1 MKTTHIALILLFA
14 INFGVYSQTNN
25 RIPIDPNVRYGKLK
39 NGLTYYIRHNEK
51 PKERA
56 DFYIAQNVG
65 AILEEDAQNGLAHFL
80 EHMCFNGTKNFPDK
94 SLLNYFQQIGVKF
107 GQNINAYTSVDETVY
122 NLSDIPT
129 KTREGIIDTALLVL
143 HDWSCAVSLENEEID
158 KERGVIREE
167 WRTGQTAE
175 RRVMQA
181 RNEVMMAGSKYAKR
195 TVIGDTSVI
204 NNFKYSDLK
213 AYYKKWYRPDLQA
226 ILVVGDVDVDQIE
239 KKIIALFSDIPLSEN
254 RAERIWFEV
263 PDNKKP
269 IVGVFTDPEMP
280 SYQMLAFWKR
290 SVIPDSIK
298 LSTKGYILSLIN
310 RLITN
315 MSMERFSDITQET
328 NTPFISAA
336 SAVTGLARTADAYMF
351 QCAPVQGKEDEARI
365 RMLKEIETIR
375 RYGFTESEL
384 QRAKTN
390 FLSQM
395 DKTFKEKN
403 QQQNSSLI
411 NEYIRHFT
419 EAEPIPGIAWEYDLT
434 RAILPTIQLSSVNS
448 LVSTYLPDENMVF
461 TIAGPRAHS
470 LTYPSNED
478 LLKEIEAIK
487 TAEIKPYKDSEQN
500 KPLIDSLPQSGQI
513 KKKKF
518 NKTFGTQEWMLSNG
532 IKIVIKPTKFKDD
545 EIRMAAWSEGGT
557 SLYPTNEQMSAS
569 IATDLISYSGLGAF
583 KATELQKLLTGKLVS
598 VSLGIGTYDEKIN
611 GTSAVKDIETMLQL
625 THLYF
630 TNIRKDENA
639 YQLMMDQIWTY
650 LVNTDN
656 NPQKAYSDSVSLITY
671 GYHPNVLVLNKE
683 SIRKIDMEMAYRIY
697 KERFQ
702 NPADFTFV
710 FVGNMDVNTFAPLI
724 EKYLG
729 SLKTNKTKEKWMDQ
743 DIRIQPGFIKKDIVK
758 ELQVKKTTNN
768 IRYSMILPYNMKS
781 IVQLNTLSEILK
793 LRYTETLREKE
804 GATYG
809 VSVSASLTKR
819 PIEQGSISIRF
830 DTDPE
835 LSAKTLKMI
844 GDEIDSIAK
853 SGPTLT
859 DLSKVKLNTIKQLK
873 ENEAENGWWLSII
886 THFQRDQINY
896 LKDYQKE
903 VEQLDVQSIQNLAK
917 ELIKQGNCIQILL
930 QPGEK
935 NN

>member
-1 MKTTHIALILLFA
+1 MKTTHIALFLLFA
-14 INFGVYSQTNN
+14 INFGIFSQTNDK
-25 RIPIDPNVRYGKLK
+25 IPIDPNVRYGKLK
-39 NGLTYYIRHNEK
+39 NGLTYYIRHNER

-80 EHMCFNGTKNFPDK
+80 EHMCFNGTKHFPGK

-143 HDWSCAVSLENEEID
+143 HDWSCAVSLEDEEID

-167 WRTGQTAE
+167 WRTGQTAN

-213 AYYKKWYRPDLQA
+213 SYYKKWYRPDLQA
-226 ILVVGDVDVDQIE
+226 ILVVGDIDVDQIE
-239 KKIIALFSDIPLSEN
+239 KKIIALFSEIPLSDQ
-254 RAERIWFEV
+254 RAERVWFEV

-269 IVGVFTDPEMP
+269 IVGVFTDPEMT

-290 SVIPDSIK
+290 SIVPDSIK
-298 LSTKGYILSLIN
+298 LSTRGYILSLIN
-310 RLITN
+310 GLISY
-315 MSMERFSDITQET
+315 MSAERFSDMTQET
-328 NTPFISAA
+328 NTPFISANA
-336 SAVTGLARTADAYMF
+336 AVTGLVRTADAYMF
-351 QCAPVQGKEDEARI
+351 QCAPVQGKESEARM

-390 FLSQM
+390 ILSQM
-395 DKTFKEKN
+395 DKAFNERD
-403 QQQNSSLI
+403 QQQNGSLI
-411 NEYIRHFT
+411 DEYIRHFT
-419 EAEPIPGIAWEYDLT
+419 EAEPIPGITWEYELT
-434 RAILPTIQLSSVNS
+434 RSILPNIQLSSVNS

-461 TIAGPRAHS
+461 TITGPKAHS
-470 LTYPSNED
+470 ITYPTNED

-487 TAEIKPYKDSEQN
+487 TADIKPYKDSEQN
-500 KPLIDSLPQSGQI
+500 KPLIETLPKTGKI
-513 KKKKF
+513 IKKKF
-518 NKTFGTQEWMLSNG
+518 NKTFGTHEWRLSNG

-545 EIRMAAWSEGGT
+545 EIRMAAWSEGGA
-557 SLYPTNEQMSAS
+557 SLYPTSEQMSAS
-569 IATDLISYSGLGAF
+569 IATDLVAYSGLGAF
-583 KATELQKLLTGKLVS
+583 KATEIQKILTGKLVS
-598 VSLGIGTYDEKIN
+598 VNLGIGTYDEKIN
-611 GTSAVKDIETMLQL
+611 GTSAVKDLETMLQL

-639 YQLMMDQIWTY
+639 YQLMMEQIRTY
-650 LVNTDN
+650 LNNTEN
-656 NPQKAYSDSVSLITY
+656 NPQKAYADSVSLITY
-671 GYHPNVLVLNKE
+671 NYHPNVVVLNQE
-683 SIRKIDMEMAYRIY
+683 SIRKMNMNAAYRIFE
-697 KERFQ
+697 ERFQ

-710 FVGNMDVNTFAPLI
+710 FVGNLEVNTFAPLI

-729 SLKTNKTKEKWMDQ
+729 SLKTNKKKEKWKDQ
-743 DIRIQPGFIKKDIVK
+743 DIRIQSGLIKKNIVK
-758 ELQVKKTTNN
+758 NLQVKKTTNN

-819 PIEQGSISIRF
+819 PIEQGSIIIRF

-835 LSAKTLKMI
+835 LSDKTLNMI
-844 GDEIDSIAK
+844 GEGIDSIAK
-853 SGPTLT
+853 CGPSQI
-859 DLSKVKLNTIKQLK
+859 DLNKVKSNAIKQLK
-873 ENEAENGWWLSII
+873 EDEAENGWWLSII
-886 THFQRDQINY
+886 THHQRDQINY
-896 LKDYQKE
+896 IKDYQKE
-903 VEQLDVQSIQNLAK
+903 VELLDIQSIQNLAK
-917 ELIKQGNCIQILL
+917 ELIKQNNCIQILL
-930 QPGEK
+930 QPSE
-935 NN
+935 